1 MTAVVA
7 PPVRTYPLVPC
18 LLGLAGLIPFIAG
31 ALALAVG
38 VSLPVIG
45 GGGQIRLALLVYA
58 IAILSFLGGVRW
70 GIALGYDDSAK
81 ATRDYI
87 LAIIPAL
94 VGWMSIGLA
103 APGDLWLL
111 CAAFV
116 ILGLLDYGLV
126 CRTVAPEWYG
136 NLRLLLSGVAA
147 LCLGVAALS

>member
-1 MTAVVA
+1 MSDTTS
-7 PPVRTYPLVPC
+7 PLTRTYPLAPC
-18 LLGLAGLIPFIAG
+18 LLGLAGLIPFLAG
-31 ALALAVG
+31 AIALALG
-38 VSLPVIG
+38 LSLPVIG
-45 GGGQIRLALLVYA
+45 GTGQVRLALVVYA

-70 GIALGYDDSAK
+70 GIALGYEDSHK

-87 LAIIPAL
+87 IAVVPAL
-94 VGWMSIGLA
+94 VGWLAIGLA
-103 APGDLWLL
+103 APRDLWLL

-116 ILGLLDYGLV
+116 TLGLLDYGLA